1 MSTNVVTLKSG
12 GQIAGIVPQTIEE
25 VFRLAKCIS
34 VSGLAPQGMNT
45 PEQIT
50 VAIMT
55 GLEIG
60 LPPMFAIQKIAVING
75 RPAIWGDAV
84 PALLWSNGFKL
95 REWIE
100 GTDNDRV
107 AHCEVTRPDGTKI
120 ERTYSVKQAIKAGL
134 WQVQEKVK
142 RKSKDGGFYEKDNDS
157 PWFRFQERML
167 PMRARGYA
175 SRDGAADALSG
186 LYLAEELQKPPMRDV
201 TPAKQVLE
209 IPDDVPD
216 QEHTP
221 SPVDQTAQ
229 MLPDGNMD
237 EPIADADGFLAKL
250 ADDIAL
256 CDSAEELEEVAAG
269 NVDMIARLPESKR
282 KKAEQMLAEAAE

>member
-1 MSTNVVTLKSG
+1 MSTNVAHLRTG
-12 GQIAGIVPQTIEE
+12 GHIAGIIPQSIEE

-34 VSGLAPQGMNT
+34 VTGLAPQGMNT

-75 RPAIWGDAV
+75 RPTIWGDAV
-84 PALLWSNGFKL
+84 PALLWSKGFKI

-100 GTDNDRV
+100 GADNDRV
-107 AHCEVTRPDGTKI
+107 AHCEVTRPDGEKI
-120 ERTYSVKQAIKAGL
+120 ARSYSVKQAIKAGL
-134 WQVQEKVK
+134 WQTTEKVK

-175 SRDGAADALSG
+175 ARDGAADALSG
-186 LYLAEELQKPPMRDV
+186 LYLTEELQSPPMRDV
-201 TPAKQVLE
+201 TPKAEQLD
-209 IPDDVPD
+209 IPDVP
-216 QEHTP
+216 EIAAP
-221 SPVDQTAQ
+221 STEET
-229 MLPDGNMD
+229 D
-237 EPIADADGFLAKL
+237 EPIADADGFIAKL
-250 ADDIAL
+250 KEDIEF
-256 CDSAEELEEVAAG
+256 CTSAEELAEVADSNA
-269 NVDMIARLPESKR
+269 NMIARLPASQR
-282 KKAEQMLAEAAE
+282 KTAEQMLKDAAE

>member
-1 MSTNVVTLKSG
+1 MSTNVVALKAG

-34 VSGLAPQGMNT
+34 VTGLAPQGMNT

-142 RKSKDGGFYEKDNDS
+142 RKSKDGGYYEKDNDS

-186 LYLAEELQKPPMRDV
+186 LYIAEELDQPMRDV
-201 TPAKQVLE
+201 TPAKSAQLE
-209 IPDDVPD
+209 IPDFEDEPVVPVAEE
-216 QEHTP
+216 Q
-221 SPVDQTAQ
+221 
-229 MLPDGNMD
+229 D
-237 EPIADADGFLAKL
+237 EPIADADGFIAKL
-250 ADDIAL
+250 KDDIEF
-256 CDSAEELEEVAAG
+256 CTSAEELAEVSAA
-269 NVDMIARLPESKR
+269 NADMIARLPEAKR
-282 KKAEQMLAEAAE
+282 KEAEQMLKDAAE

>member
-1 MSTNVVTLKSG
+1 MSTNVAQLRAG
-12 GQIAGIVPQTIEE
+12 GQIAGIVPQSIEE

-34 VSGLAPQGMNT
+34 VTGLAPQGMNT

-84 PALLWSNGFKL
+84 PALLWSKGFKL

-100 GTDNDRV
+100 GADNDRV

-120 ERTYSVKQAIKAGL
+120 ERSYSVKQAIKAGL
-134 WQVQEKVK
+134 WQAQEKVK
-142 RKSKDGGFYEKDNDS
+142 RKSKDGGYYEKDNDS

-186 LYLAEELQKPPMRDV
+186 LYIAEELQSPPMRDI
-201 TPAKQVLE
+201 TPNQSAPLE
-209 IPDDVPD
+209 IPDFDEP
-216 QEHTP
+216 QEP
-221 SPVDQTAQ
+221 QAIEEQ
-229 MLPDGNMD
+229 D
-237 EPIADADGFLAKL
+237 EPIADADGYIAKL
-250 ADDIAL
+250 KDDIDF
-256 CDSAEELEEVAAG
+256 CTSAEELAEVAES
-269 NVDMIARLPESKR
+269 NTSMIARLPEAKR
-282 KKAEQMLAEAAE
+282 RQAEQMLKEAAE

>member
-1 MSTNVVTLKSG
+1 MSTNVVALKAG

-34 VSGLAPQGMNT
+34 VTGLAPQGMNT

-75 RPAIWGDAV
+75 RPSIWGDAV

-100 GTDNDRV
+100 GADNDRV

-134 WQVQEKVK
+134 WQTQEKVK
-142 RKSKDGGFYEKDNDS
+142 RKSKEGGYYEKDNDS

-175 SRDGAADALSG
+175 CRDGAADALSG
-186 LYLAEELQKPPMRDV
+186 LYIAEELQQPPMRDV
-201 TPAKQVLE
+201 TPAKAAPLE
-209 IPDDVPD
+209 IPDFEDEPVVPVA
-216 QEHTP
+216 EEP
-221 SPVDQTAQ
+221 
-229 MLPDGNMD
+229 D
-237 EPIADADGFLAKL
+237 EPIADADGFIAKL
-250 ADDIAL
+250 KDDIEF
-256 CDSAEELEEVAAG
+256 CTSAEELAEVSEANA
-269 NVDMIARLPESKR
+269 DMIARLPEAKR
-282 KKAEQMLAEAAE
+282 KQAEQMLKEAAE